1 MNVEDIWK
9 QYLEDAKDKAEQF
22 FLSYA
27 STVVPQWKS
36 PNVIFFKLKS
46 NIAQGT
52 LNNNKSSF
60 ITYMQKRLLV
70 DNLVFESEVE
80 IDEQLRQP
88 KEAVT
93 VIDRLREL
101 QSNNPAVNLLIEKLG
116 LDFYKND

>member
-1 MNVEDIWK
+1 MENIWK

-27 STVVPQWKS
+27 TTVMPQWRL

-46 NIAQGT
+46 NIAQGA

-80 IDEQLRQP
+80 IDEQLLNQP

-101 QSNNPAVNLLIEKLG
+101 QSNNPAVNILIDKLG